1 MKRMVLDQE
10 LQALEA
16 QVLQLGTLV
25 ENALAGALET
35 FESGNQDQAG
45 AVVMGDTTIDDLHLA
60 IEEHALRIL
69 TLQQPLGGRDLRFLS
84 SVAPIAIDLE
94 RIGDEAEGIAQDVLR
109 MIPYR
114 QSGTPRAKGEPDLR
128 ASEDGEAAIMQSM
141 LDLGNE
147 VRTMLAQTMQAF
159 ANRDA
164 QAARSIWEE
173 DKRIDQRHYIIQRD
187 LLTMLEESH
196 ALPALQ
202 HDPHRLQRTVYL
214 LWIAHRLERAAD
226 HCTNICERIVFIVAG
241 ETDIASSLWPG
252 N

>member
-1 MKRMVLDQE
+1 
-10 LQALEA
+10 
-16 QVLQLGTLV
+16 
-25 ENALAGALET
+25 
-35 FESGNQDQAG
+35 
-45 AVVMGDTTIDDLHLA
+45 
-60 IEEHALRIL
+60 
-69 TLQQPLGGRDLRFLS
+69 
-84 SVAPIAIDLE
+84 
-94 RIGDEAEGIAQDVLR
+94 
-109 MIPYR
+109 
-114 QSGTPRAKGEPDLR
+114 
-128 ASEDGEAAIMQSM
+128 MQSM

-164 QAARSIWEE
+164 QAARSIWDE

-252 N
+252 TSVL

>member
-1 MKRMVLDQE
+1 MKRTLLDQE

-25 ENALAGALET
+25 ENALTAALEA
-35 FESGNQDQAG
+35 FESGDQDQAG
-45 AVVMGDTTIDDLHLA
+45 AVVVGDTTIDDLHLA

-114 QSGTPRAKGEPDLR
+114 QSGTPGAKGEPDPR
-128 ASEDGEAAIMQSM
+128 ASENGEAATMRSM
-141 LDLGNE
+141 LDLGKE

-164 QAARSIWEE
+164 QAARTIWEE
-173 DKRIDQRHYIIQRD
+173 DKRIDQRHYVIRRD

-196 ALPALQ
+196 AIPALQ
-202 HDPHRLQRTVYL
+202 HDPHMLQRTMYL

-226 HCTNICERIVFIVAG
+226 HCTNICERIVFMVVG
-241 ETDIASSLWPG
+241 ETEIAPLPEE
-252 N
+252 